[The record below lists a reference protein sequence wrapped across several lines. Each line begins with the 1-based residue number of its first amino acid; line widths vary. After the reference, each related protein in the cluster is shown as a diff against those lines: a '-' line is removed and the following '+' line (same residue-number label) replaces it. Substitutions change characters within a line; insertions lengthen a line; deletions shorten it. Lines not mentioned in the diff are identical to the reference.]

1 MDKEGLFVELMQ
13 VALGARGA
21 LSECPSEKE
30 WRELFRVCQ
39 MQAVAA
45 FAFLAL
51 DRLSR
56 AGQKAPVGLV
66 YEWLA
71 LIEQVKAQNE
81 LMNREAARLTKL
93 FEEAGRKTAIL
104 KGQANARLYGS
115 WLKVHGSRLKD
126 DKDRL
131 ALLRTPGDIDIWVE
145 GGQESVITLLLN
157 LGLLNERPTIAN
169 IGRHDKATESYHH
182 VHLPPTKE
190 GIAVEVHFRPSSGNY
205 CPWTNRR
212 LQDWLEEEIRTVTR
226 VEEGFN
232 VPSIRFALVM
242 QLSHIQRHFLT
253 EGVGMRQICDYYWLL
268 RHSTEE
274 ERRAVSGKLGPFG
287 LKRIAGALMWV
298 LREKLHLEEGL
309 LICEPDAW
317 RGKWLLREVMDGGN
331 FGRYA
336 DWQQAGLLRWILSK
350 NARYLKLMRFDF
362 QEVAWLE
369 IKYWTNIVK
378 TAPERIKRGKVSL
391 RG

>member
-1 MDKEGLFVELMQ
+1 MVKDWFGLL
-13 VALGARGA
+13 
-21 LSECPSEKE
+21 
-30 WRELFRVCQ
+30 
-39 MQAVAA
+39 
-45 FAFLAL
+45 
-51 DRLSR
+51 R
-56 AGQKAPVGLV
+56 AGLNGEVFSGELEAEEWKALYQMAQKQSMEGVTWPVLKDQKMPVDIAFQWAGTAGQIRGL
-66 YEWLA
+66 
-71 LIEQVKAQNE
+71 NE
-81 LMNREAARLTKL
+81 LLNKEAARLTRI

-104 KGQANARLYGS
+104 KGQANARLYPDK
-115 WLKVHGSRLKD
+115 LSRQ
-126 DKDRL
+126 
-131 ALLRTPGDIDIWVE
+131 PGDIDIWVE
-145 GGQESVITLLLN
+145 GGQESVIALLLN

-190 GIAVEVHFRPSSGNY
+190 GIAVEVHFRPSSGNF

-268 RHSTEE
+268 KHSTEE
-274 ERRAVSGKLGPFG
+274 DRREVTGKLGSFG

-317 RGKWLLREVMDGGN
+317 RGEWLLREVMDGGN
-331 FGRYA
+331 FGRYT

>member
-1 MDKEGLFVELMQ
+1 MDWFEL
-13 VALGARGA
+13 L
-21 LSECPSEKE
+21 
-30 WRELFRVCQ
+30 
-39 MQAVAA
+39 
-45 FAFLAL
+45 
-51 DRLSR
+51 R
-56 AGQKAPVGLV
+56 AGLNGETMDGEEFTFHGSGTEKAEEWKALYQMAQKQSLEGVIWSALKDQKMPVDIAFQWAGTAGQIRGL
-66 YEWLA
+66 
-71 LIEQVKAQNE
+71 NE
-81 LMNREAARLTKL
+81 LLNKEAARLTRI

-104 KGQANARLYGS
+104 KGQANARLYPDK
-115 WLKVHGSRLKD
+115 LSRQ
-126 DKDRL
+126 
-131 ALLRTPGDIDIWVE
+131 PGDIDIWVE
-145 GGQESVITLLLN
+145 GGQESVVALLLN

-205 CPWTNRR
+205 CPWTNRK

-253 EGVGMRQICDYYWLL
+253 EGVGIRQICDYFWLL

-274 ERRAVSGKLGPFG
+274 ERKEVSGKLGSFG

-317 RGKWLLREVMDGGN
+317 RGEWLLREVMDGGN

-391 RG
+391 RENNG

>member
-1 MDKEGLFVELMQ
+1 MVKDWFEL
-13 VALGARGA
+13 L
-21 LSECPSEKE
+21 
-30 WRELFRVCQ
+30 
-39 MQAVAA
+39 
-45 FAFLAL
+45 
-51 DRLSR
+51 R
-56 AGQKAPVGLV
+56 AGLNGETMDGEEFTISGSGTEKAEEWKALYQMAQKQSMEGVTWPVLKDQKMPVDIAFQWAGTAGQIRGL
-66 YEWLA
+66 
-71 LIEQVKAQNE
+71 NE
-81 LMNREAARLTKL
+81 LLNKEAARLTRI

-104 KGQANARLYGS
+104 KGQANARLYPDK
-115 WLKVHGSRLKD
+115 LSRQ
-126 DKDRL
+126 
-131 ALLRTPGDIDIWVE
+131 PGDIDIWVE
-145 GGQESVITLLLN
+145 GGQESVIALLLN

-190 GIAVEVHFRPSSGNY
+190 GIAVEVHFRPSSGNF

-268 RHSTEE
+268 KHSTEE
-274 ERRAVSGKLGPFG
+274 RKEVSGKLGPFG

-317 RGKWLLREVMDGGN
+317 RGNWLLREVMDGGN

-391 RG
+391 RGE

>member
-1 MDKEGLFVELMQ
+1 MVKDWFGLL
-13 VALGARGA
+13 
-21 LSECPSEKE
+21 
-30 WRELFRVCQ
+30 
-39 MQAVAA
+39 
-45 FAFLAL
+45 
-51 DRLSR
+51 R
-56 AGQKAPVGLV
+56 AGLNGETMDGEEFTISGSGTEKAEEWKALYQMAQKQSMEGVTWPVLKDQKMPVDIAFQWAGTAGQIRGL
-66 YEWLA
+66 
-71 LIEQVKAQNE
+71 NE
-81 LMNREAARLTKL
+81 LLNKEAARLTRI

-104 KGQANARLYGS
+104 KGQANARLYPDK
-115 WLKVHGSRLKD
+115 LSRQ
-126 DKDRL
+126 
-131 ALLRTPGDIDIWVE
+131 PGDIDIWVE
-145 GGQESVITLLLN
+145 GGQESVIALLLN

-205 CPWTNRR
+205 CPWTNRK

-268 RHSTEE
+268 KHSTEE
-274 ERRAVSGKLGPFG
+274 ERKEVSGKLGPFG

-317 RGKWLLREVMDGGN
+317 RGEWLLREVMDGGN

-391 RG
+391 RGE

>member
-71 LIEQVKAQNE
+71 LSEQVKAQNE
-81 LMNREAARLTKL
+81 LMNKEAARLTRI

-104 KGQANARLYGS
+104 KGQANARLYPDK
-115 WLKVHGSRLKD
+115 LSRQ
-126 DKDRL
+126 
-131 ALLRTPGDIDIWVE
+131 PGDIDIWVE
-145 GGQESVITLLLN
+145 GGQESVVALLLN

-190 GIAVEVHFRPSSGNY
+190 GIAVEVHFRPSSGNL

-268 RHSTEE
+268 KHSTEE
-274 ERRAVSGKLGPFG
+274 ERKEVS
-287 LKRIAGALMWV
+287 
-298 LREKLHLEEGL
+298 
-309 LICEPDAW
+309 
-317 RGKWLLREVMDGGN
+317 
-331 FGRYA
+331 
-336 DWQQAGLLRWILSK
+336 
-350 NARYLKLMRFDF
+350 
-362 QEVAWLE
+362 
-369 IKYWTNIVK
+369 
-378 TAPERIKRGKVSL
+378 
-391 RG
+391 

>member
-1 MDKEGLFVELMQ
+1 MVMDWFEL
-13 VALGARGA
+13 L
-21 LSECPSEKE
+21 
-30 WRELFRVCQ
+30 
-39 MQAVAA
+39 
-45 FAFLAL
+45 
-51 DRLSR
+51 R
-56 AGQKAPVGLV
+56 AGLNGETMDGEEFTISGSGTEKAEEWKALYQMAQKQSMEGVTWPVLKDQKMPVDIAFQWAGTAGQIRGL
-66 YEWLA
+66 
-71 LIEQVKAQNE
+71 NE
-81 LMNREAARLTKL
+81 LLNKEAARLTRI

-104 KGQANARLYGS
+104 KGQANARLYPDK
-115 WLKVHGSRLKD
+115 LSRQ
-126 DKDRL
+126 
-131 ALLRTPGDIDIWVE
+131 PGDIDIWVE
-145 GGQESVITLLLN
+145 GGQESVIALLLN

-190 GIAVEVHFRPSSGNY
+190 GIAVEVHFRPSSGNF

-253 EGVGMRQICDYYWLL
+253 EGVGMRQIYDYYWLL
-268 RHSTEE
+268 KHSTEE
-274 ERRAVSGKLGPFG
+274 ERKEVSGKLGSFG

-317 RGKWLLREVMDGGN
+317 RGEWLLREVMDGGN